1 MLLTLMPSLLQSMV
15 EQAPL
20 QAMPQLLVRA
30 MLAQQGALCT
40 NAHPN
45 CVRLHARLSSP
56 LLSSHHKLTTAL

>member
-1 MLLTLMPSLLQSMV
+1 MLLTLIPSLLQSMV
-15 EQAPL
+15 EQALL

-40 NAHPN
+40 NAHTD
-45 CVRLHARLSSP
+45 CAQLHAGLSSP